1 MNERKDATQ
10 PFHETNL
17 EYADEEDISPEEY
30 EELPELTEE
39 MMRRSTLMDGEQ
51 EIYSF
56 PKGLITLPLS
66 AEVFER
72 WVATG
77 PGWYARMAER
87 LRDI

>member
-1 MNERKDATQ
+1 MNEREDVTQ
-10 PFHETNL
+10 PFREIRQ
-17 EYADEEDISPEEY
+17 EQSDEEDISPEEY
-30 EELPELTEE
+30 DELPELTEE
-39 MMRRSTLMDGEQ
+39 MIKRSTLMRGEQ

-56 PKGLITLPLS
+56 PKELITLPLP
-66 AEVFER
+66 ADVFER

>member
-1 MNERKDATQ
+1 MNERKNAMQ
-10 PFHETNL
+10 PFHETDL
-17 EYADEEDISPEEY
+17 EYSKAEDISPEEY

-39 MMRRSTLMDGEQ
+39 MIRRSTLMDGEQ

-56 PKGLITLPLS
+56 PKELITLPLS
-66 AEVFER
+66 ADTFER

-87 LRDI
+87 LRNI